1 MNQEVSLM
9 QIDFEGVAVAM
20 STSVRR
26 LPVLLIS

>member
-9 QIDFEGVAVAM
+9 QIDFEGVAVVM
-20 STSVRR
+20 STAVRR